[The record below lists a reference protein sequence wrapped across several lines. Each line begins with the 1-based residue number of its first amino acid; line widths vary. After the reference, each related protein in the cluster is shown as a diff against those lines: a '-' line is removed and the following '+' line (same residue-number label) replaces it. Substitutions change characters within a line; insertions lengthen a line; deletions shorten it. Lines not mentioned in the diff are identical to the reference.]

1 MKTVRIQRHEFVVE
15 STRLCFQPGESFT
28 QAFDTESIASTDLVF
43 AALLYVR
50 AIEWAWLRWHL
61 DHNFGAVKED
71 LVAVVQR
78 TVKAMKTGKY
88 PLGEDDE
95 RGLHDVTL
103 MYCAILSG
111 DSTAMKSAAEQV
123 QFAIPKST
131 EYQHDAAVA
140 GILASRV
147 LGDPKRERTQF
158 ELEQQRKANGVHP
171 YPSKNLL
178 KAFIERDY
186 ASLQKE
192 IDKAVKIYSSDTNL
206 TRTVRVSGSKPV
218 VVQETDDLIIIDTMQ
233 IHPHFRWPYV
243 QAAFAKLSMLDGASI
258 LTDDFWFPLAF
269 VKTKDERDGSFHF

>member
-1 MKTVRIQRHEFVVE
+1 MKTVQIKSHEFVVE
-15 STRLCFQPGESFT
+15 STRLCFHPDESFT
-28 QAFDTESIASTDLVF
+28 QAFDVNSIASTDLVS
-43 AALLYVR
+43 AALVYVR

-61 DHNFGAVKED
+61 DHRFEPIKEN

-88 PLGEDDE
+88 PLGEDDD

-111 DSTAMKSAAEQV
+111 DVTAMNSAAEQV
-123 QFAIPKST
+123 KFAVPKST
-131 EYQHDAAVA
+131 KYQHDAAVA

-147 LGDPKRERTQF
+147 LGDPRQERAQF

-186 ASLQKE
+186 ALLQE
-192 IDKAVKIYSSDTNL
+192 EFDKAVKIYSSDKNP
-206 TRTVRVSGSKPV
+206 TRSARVSASQPV

-269 VKTKDERDGSFHF
+269 VKSF